1 MLLPLWKTCSN
12 GRERMQ
18 TPRDEVAVITVAA
31 DDIGRVIG
39 CALASQQLSHR
50 PPVGG
55 SRLPDPLRAP
65 IERQTEWLT
74 LAPKA

>member
-1 MLLPLWKTCSN
+1 
-12 GRERMQ
+12 MQ

-50 PPVGG
+50 PAVGG
-55 SRLPDPLRAP
+55 SRLPDLLRAP

>member
-1 MLLPLWKTCSN
+1 
-12 GRERMQ
+12 MQ
-18 TPRDEVAVITVAA
+18 TPRDEVAVITTAA
-31 DDIGRVIG
+31 DDIGRAIG

-50 PPVGG
+50 PVVDEI
-55 SRLPDPLRAP
+55 RLPDLQRAP